1 VRTLTT
7 KTIES
12 PLTNLIQNFTTSKID
27 KFFLFLLISSVL
39 FLFVLVLRVS
49 AWDANNKESLR
60 DYAIY
65 LAVHEN
71 LNVGEFL
78 ATIECESSF
87 NKDAIGDSG
96 NSYGLA
102 QIHLPS
108 HPYITKEQALN
119 PFFALN
125 WMSNEWSKGNAKIWS
140 CWHTA
145 GKEYLA
151 MIR

>member
-1 VRTLTT
+1 M
-7 KTIES
+7 
-12 PLTNLIQNFTTSKID
+12 
-27 KFFLFLLISSVL
+27 FLFG
-39 FLFVLVLRVS
+39 LVLKVS
-49 AWDANNKESLR
+49 AFDSNNKESVKE
-60 DYAIY
+60 YAIY

-78 ATIECESSF
+78 ATIACESRF

-96 NSYGLA
+96 NSYGIA

-108 HPYITKEQALN
+108 HPYISKEQALN

-140 CWHTA
+140 CWHTS

-151 MIR
+151 MIK